1 MKWTTLLLIIAFN
14 SCRAQNDSCSGV
26 NSPYPIPPYC
36 DNFTA
41 SDSIQVCYTFS
52 APDNQVYFNPFVL
65 SNCGATNLIISLYDS
80 SCNFIGNGAVGY
92 NALTQG
98 ANYTVCFQ
106 YTCDLSGGIFSGI
119 CFFQYLPIELLY
131 WEAKRVDDR
140 VLMDWATASE
150 TNNDYFAVERSTNGK
165 GFHQLGIV
173 DGSGNS
179 TDTRVYSYT
188 DFIPYSENY
197 YRLSQHDYDG
207 KIQLSEIRYVKMT
220 DDCIQVFDIFGRNL
234 YIGSKRNFH
243 PPSGIYIVFEN
254 GVYKKYLKS

>member
-1 MKWTTLLLIIAFN
+1 MKILFLLLIPLF
-14 SCRAQNDSCSGV
+14 SFSQNDICSGI
-26 NSPYPIPPYC
+26 NPAYPSPGYCQYFAPQDSVQFCYSWVATQPDFTINPYIL
-36 DNFTA
+36 A
-41 SDSIQVCYTFS
+41 
-52 APDNQVYFNPFVL
+52 
-65 SNCGATNLIISLYDS
+65 NCPANLIILLYDS
-80 SCNFIGNGAVGY
+80 ACNLIDTGIIGDNAVNVGQSY
-92 NALTQG
+92 H
-98 ANYTVCFQ
+98 VCLQYWCDEPGFFQ
-106 YTCDLSGGIFSGI
+106 GI
-119 CFFQYLPIELLY
+119 CYFAGLPISLLY
-131 WEAKRVDDR
+131 FDARKVDDIVR
-140 VLMDWATASE
+140 LGWATASE

-173 DGSGNS
+173 DGAGNS

-234 YIGSKRNFH
+234 YIGSKKNFH

>member
-14 SCRAQNDSCSGV
+14 SCRAQNDSCAGS
-26 NSPYPIPPYC
+26 NQPYPSPPYC
-36 DNFTA
+36 QYFPAVDTVQFCYQFTA
-41 SDSIQVCYTFS
+41 P
-52 APDNQVYFNPFVL
+52 ANEAYFNPFIL
-65 SNCGATNLIISLYDS
+65 TSCNATDLLILIYDSVCNLIDT
-80 SCNFIGNGAVGY
+80 GVVGY
-92 NALTQG
+92 NTVVQG
-98 ANYTVCFQ
+98 SVYHVCFRYQ
-106 YTCDLSGGIFSGI
+106 CDLSGGGISGI

-131 WEAKRVDDR
+131 WEAKRVDDK

-173 DGSGNS
+173 DGAGNS
-179 TDTRVYSYT
+179 SAIREYQYT

-243 PPSGIYIVFEN
+243 PPSGIYIVFDN